1 MFLLRFSFQLF
12 EVLHL
17 IKKNYLITSRVKS
30 LYKSLPIILVS
41 VGELRDATEV
51 MRVSARN
58 LEDLLTSYV

>member
-41 VGELRDATEV
+41 VGELCDATEV